1 MTTEENIKVLKT
13 KIHDLYL
20 MNKEYELIMQISE
33 SFIEFKLSPK
43 NLLQFTITKKD
54 LITDYK

>member
-20 MNKEYELIMQISE
+20 MNKEYELIMQISG

-43 NLLQFTITKKD
+43 NLLQLTITKKD
-54 LITDYK
+54 LKSDYK